1 MATLQDYITNVR
13 AIIHDTNAADF
24 SNATLIN
31 FINQAR
37 NRVALDTH
45 CVRGFF
51 GVTSGNALNSIPQ
64 QENYLYSGSVGGV
77 TVGAEGTN
85 YTAPVVNL
93 IGGGGSGATATAQ
106 VINGQISE
114 INMTN
119 WGIGYT
125 SAPVVQIIDPTG
137 SGATGVASALVNV
150 LDILSIT
157 VIWGD
162 QRIMFGWQPFTMFQ
176 AICRQY
182 TNQFNVPCIFTM
194 HQGIKQFF
202 LFQIPDQV
210 YTMEMDFVTTT
221 NPLVNTS
228 DVDSQIVSPY
238 DDAVQFYAAHLCMA
252 SLQNFQMAD
261 YWYSGDDKKPGKY
274 DRRIKQ
280 LFATGQVRRIY
291 NPYYTFAARVRRS

>member
-1 MATLQDYITNVR
+1 MATLQDYITNLR
-13 AIIHDTNAADF
+13 FIIHDTGAADF
-24 SNATLIN
+24 SDSTLTN

-51 GVTSGNALNSIPQ
+51 GVTSDNALNTIPA

-77 TVGAEGTN
+77 TVGAPGTG
-85 YTAPVVNL
+85 YTAPAVTLV
-93 IGGGGSGATATAQ
+93 GGGGTGATAQAQ
-106 VINGQISE
+106 VINGQIIA

-119 WGIGYT
+119 WGTGYT
-125 SAPVVQIIDPTG
+125 SNPTVTITD
-137 SGATGVASALVNV
+137 ATGTGAAATATSLVNV

-221 NPLVNTS
+221 NPLVNAA
-228 DVDSQIVSPY
+228 DIDSQIVSPY

-261 YWYSGDDKKPGKY
+261 YWYKGDGKSGKY
-274 DRRIKQ
+274 DLRVKQ